1 MTKKKMPPRQRAALT
16 AHGFQPGGPSP
27 NPGGRPRQHKEMVTK
42 LRTHADWIA
51 DAILALIHKGLTGKL
66 TMSDKI
72 LSQHLWECWQAM
84 FGRHPQSMLLTGG
97 LDVGD
102 DPANGTAGLSAL
114 LQRAQL
120 AKQKRATPS
129 LEPPREAPAE
139 IEPVHVEEGEV
150 LMCRRPPPGFAPWPA
165 TPPPPASA
173 AAPFPASPEPPDPRP
188 LKPEPPYQGR
198 DVTPKAP
205 LAPKYNGMPDDAVA
219 PEEVM
224 ATSPEPSRA
233 PPFDP
238 DPPPKA
244 APPPP
249 KAKAKRRR
257 RPARHTC
264 PATPNF

>member
-1 MTKKKMPPRQRAALT
+1 
-16 AHGFQPGGPSP
+16 
-27 NPGGRPRQHKEMVTK
+27 MVTK

-84 FGRHPQSMLLTGG
+84 FGRHPQSMLLTAG

-102 DPANGTAGLSAL
+102 DPANGMAGLSAL

-150 LMCRRPPPGFAPWPA
+150 LIVPPP
-165 TPPPPASA
+165 
-173 AAPFPASPEPPDPRP
+173 
-188 LKPEPPYQGR
+188 
-198 DVTPKAP
+198 
-205 LAPKYNGMPDDAVA
+205 
-219 PEEVM
+219 
-224 ATSPEPSRA
+224 
-233 PPFDP
+233 
-238 DPPPKA
+238 
-244 APPPP
+244 
-249 KAKAKRRR
+249 
-257 RPARHTC
+257 
-264 PATPNF
+264 